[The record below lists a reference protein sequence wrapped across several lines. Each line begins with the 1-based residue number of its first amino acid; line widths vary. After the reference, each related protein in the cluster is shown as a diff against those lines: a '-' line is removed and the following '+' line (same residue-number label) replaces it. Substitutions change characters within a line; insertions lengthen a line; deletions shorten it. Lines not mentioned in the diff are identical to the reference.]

1 MFIKNFSKNV
11 IDHFY
16 DELNK
21 PDNVKKIQNDVL
33 DPIIIYISN
42 KLFPYFIIII
52 ILFVIISL
60 MSVLNFCILL
70 KDLLKKKYVNINDE
84 FD

>member
-1 MFIKNFSKNV
+1 MFKNV
-11 IDHFY
+11 SNEIIERFY
-16 DELNK
+16 TELGK
-21 PDNVKKIQNDVL
+21 ADNVKKFQGEVL

-60 MSVLNFCILL
+60 MSILNFCILL
-70 KDLLKKKYVNINDE
+70 KDLLKKKYINTNE
-84 FD
+84 